1 MWTAYKADDKEAYKQ
16 AAEDAGF
23 EIPDEVKLWI
33 EGPKTELEKLK
44 GVKDTPEEETVEEPA
59 PEPAKEA
66 TGEISQTYT

>member
-23 EIPDEVKLWI
+23 EIPDEVKLWV

-44 GVKDTPEEETVEEPA
+44 GVKDTPEEETVEEPV
-59 PEPAKEA
+59 P
-66 TGEISQTYT
+66 